1 MIEHCQRATSACVYI
16 HELLI
21 FSYNAR
27 CNLFYKLMLIMF
39 MFMYANDRLC
49 TIAI

>member
-1 MIEHCQRATSACVYI
+1 MYANDYAYSTANVPLAFVCI

-27 CNLFYKLMLIMF
+27 CNLFYKRMLI
-39 MFMYANDRLC
+39 
-49 TIAI
+49 